1 VKNKP
6 AGDADASG
14 VAASRRAL
22 ILEDLIV
29 SNEQSPRVA
38 RRGFL
43 ARLSASAA
51 GLATFAGAPRLRSE
65 LSALT
70 LGTADPDAW
79 IGRLR
84 GTDRL
89 VLHAHEH
96 LLPAVVGARNMLENG
111 RQIYG
116 VAEQDNTIAIATHG
130 PAIGGLLR
138 DDVWQKFALGE
149 LYKVTDPRTGAP
161 SVRNPF
167 LEPQDGAPADA
178 TVQALMDRGVLFIV
192 CNVAVRNLSK
202 RVARGADPDA
212 IHHELLSGLVRGA
225 IVVPD
230 VYIAISRAQKRGV
243 SYIFID

>member
-1 VKNKP
+1 MSHN
-6 AGDADASG
+6 D
-14 VAASRRAL
+14 
-22 ILEDLIV
+22 
-29 SNEQSPRVA
+29 SPRVA
-38 RRGFL
+38 RRGFI
-43 ARLSASAA
+43 ARLSVSAA
-51 GLATFAGAPRLRSE
+51 GLAGFSGTSRLRSE
-65 LSALT
+65 LSSLPLA
-70 LGTADPDAW
+70 ASDPDAW

-89 VLHAHEH
+89 LLHAHEH
-96 LLPAVVGARNMLENG
+96 LLPAIVGARNLLENG
-111 RQIYG
+111 RNAYG
-116 VAEQDNTIAIATHG
+116 VAEGDNAIAIATHG

-149 LYKVTDPRTGAP
+149 VYKVTDPSTGAP

-178 TVQALMDRGVLFIV
+178 TVPALMDRGVLFVV

-212 IHHELLSGLVRGA
+212 IHHELLSGLIRGA

-230 VYIAISRAQKRGV
+230 LYIAMSRAQKKGV

>member
-1 VKNKP
+1 MSYN
-6 AGDADASG
+6 D
-14 VAASRRAL
+14 
-22 ILEDLIV
+22 
-29 SNEQSPRVA
+29 SPRVA

-51 GLATFAGAPRLRSE
+51 GLAAFSGTPRLTSE
-65 LSALT
+65 LSSLT
-70 LGTADPDAW
+70 LGASDPDAW

-89 VLHAHEH
+89 LFHAHEH
-96 LLPAVVGARNMLENG
+96 LLPAIVGARNLLENG
-111 RQIYG
+111 RNAYG
-116 VAEQDNTIAIATHG
+116 VAEGDNAIAIATHG

-149 LYKVTDPRTGAP
+149 LYKVTDPSTGAP

-167 LEPQDGAPADA
+167 LAPQDGAPADA
-178 TVQALMDRGVLFIV
+178 TVPALMDRGVLFVV
-192 CNVAVRNLSK
+192 CNVALRNLSK

-212 IHHELLSGLVRGA
+212 IHHELLSGVVRGA

-230 VYIAISRAQKRGV
+230 LYIAMSRAQKRGV

>member
-1 VKNKP
+1 MSHN
-6 AGDADASG
+6 D
-14 VAASRRAL
+14 
-22 ILEDLIV
+22 
-29 SNEQSPRVA
+29 SPRVA

-51 GLATFAGAPRLRSE
+51 GLTVFSGTPRLRSE

-70 LGTADPDAW
+70 LGASDPDAW

-96 LLPAVVGARNMLENG
+96 LMPAMVGARNVLENG
-111 RQIYG
+111 RVAYG
-116 VAEQDNTIAIATHG
+116 VAEGDSAVAVATHG

-138 DDVWQKFALGE
+138 DDVWKKFALGE
-149 LYKVTDPRTGAP
+149 LYGVVDPKTGAP
-161 SVRNPF
+161 VARNPF
-167 LEPQDGAPADA
+167 LEPQDGAPADV
-178 TVQALMDRGVLFIV
+178 TVQALMDRGVLFLV

-212 IHHELLSGLVRGA
+212 IHHELLSGMVGGA

-230 VYIAISRAQKRGV
+230 LYVAMSRAQRKGV